1 MFSYLK
7 MWCKSSIVVHA
18 KMYDVTEI
26 CIVFTAAA
34 TCSDEKRPK
43 QVHSF
48 SLFAGI
54 NNVEIQV
61 HTMIFWQLWFQDLG
75 RIFVLLDQQNSCYK
89 NLITH
94 F

>member
-1 MFSYLK
+1 MFSCLK
-7 MWCKSSIVVHA
+7 MWCKLSIVVHA
-18 KMYDVTEI
+18 KMYDTTEI

-34 TCSDEKRPK
+34 TCSDEKCPK

-48 SLFAGI
+48 SPFAGM

-61 HTMIFWQLWFQDLG
+61 HTMIFWQSWFQDLG
-75 RIFVLLDQQNSCYK
+75 RIFFLLNQQNSCYK
-89 NLITH
+89 NLIAP